1 MVSTSLNYW
10 AVLVAGVVYFI
21 LGAIWYAGPVFG
33 NAWMRAIGKS
43 KEQVDADFSAMKLVW
58 AFVGSL
64 VIAYGIARVMDWS
77 NGATYAD
84 GIVTG
89 ALAAVCF
96 VGASSF
102 INDRMES
109 RSGMLFWIN
118 FLYSLIGFMIMGAI
132 IGAW

>member
-1 MVSTSLNYW
+1 MVSSSLNYW
-10 AVLVAGVVYFI
+10 AVLVAGLVYFV
-21 LGAIWYAGPVFG
+21 LGAIWYAAPVFG
-33 NAWMRAIGKS
+33 NAWMKAIGKT

-64 VIAYGIARVMDWS
+64 VIAYGIARVLDWS

-96 VGASSF
+96 VGSSSF
-102 INDRMES
+102 INDRMEG
-109 RSGMLFWIN
+109 RSSMLFWIN